1 MAQSSILFLAMEGY
15 KEAIAVASVAASWY
29 RGDLSKCHWHASG

>member
-15 KEAIAVASVAASWY
+15 KEAIAVASVAASLIP
-29 RGDLSKCHWHASG
+29 R